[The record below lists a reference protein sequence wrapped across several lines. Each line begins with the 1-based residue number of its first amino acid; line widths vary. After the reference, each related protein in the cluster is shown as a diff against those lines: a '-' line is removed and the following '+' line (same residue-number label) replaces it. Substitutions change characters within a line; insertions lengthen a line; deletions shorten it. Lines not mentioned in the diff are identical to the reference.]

1 VKHYITLVC
10 FFIISLYSSK
20 AQDHNPYNILIKMFE
35 AIDTHNNLQG
45 NLYSEER
52 LDGFNQKNEIE
63 FKLSNQPRMIYL
75 KSVEPNKGVEI
86 LYNPSLY
93 GERAYV
99 NPNKFLIPNVKLGLQ
114 NRLLLDKRHH
124 TLVNLGFEFLK
135 DVFTDA
141 FNRAGDQVD
150 SLLNFKGMVEF
161 DGKECFEI
169 VISDPTYTTKK
180 YTVKEGEDIFS
191 ISSKLLISEY
201 SIIEMNDGVDGFW
214 DIATGDVIIV
224 PTSYAPKTTLYI
236 DTENYLPLMQLLED
250 DKGLFEKYEFI
261 NLQLIE
267 KFTPE
272 EFNPSFKGYE
282 F

>member
-10 FFIISLYSSK
+10 FFIISLCSSK

-63 FKLSNQPRMIYL
+63 FKLSNRPRMIYL

-93 GERAYV
+93 GERAYI

-135 DVFTDA
+135 DIFTDA

-150 SLLNFKGMVEF
+150 SLLNFKGMVKF

-169 VISDPTYTTKK
+169 VIIDPTYTTKK

-214 DIATGDVIIV
+214 DLATGDVIIV

-267 KFTPE
+267 KFTPK
-272 EFNPSFKGYE
+272 EFNPAFKGYE